1 MKDKKHLTS
10 ILEKLLFNPVRLK
23 ILSFLF
29 SVESASFKK
38 LMEIS
43 GATKGNISVQIKKL
57 EDAGLIKV
65 RKKFEG
71 NYPLTLCKITSKG
84 KTSFK
89 VFLNSLQSYGI
100 NESADVDF
108 KKQNLDMIK
117 KFKDSNNGG
126 TFIGTGTAIGVAVF
140 AITNEPTWIAVGVAI
155 GAAISWMKK

>member
-1 MKDKKHLTS
+1 MNKD
-10 ILEKLLFNPVRLK
+10 LEKLLFNPIRLK

-29 SVESASFKK
+29 TVESASFKK
-38 LMEIS
+38 LIEVS
-43 GATKGNISVQIKKL
+43 EATKGNISVQIKKL

-100 NESADVDF
+100 NESADVEF
-108 KKQNLDMIK
+108 KNRI
-117 KFKDSNNGG
+117 
-126 TFIGTGTAIGVAVF
+126 
-140 AITNEPTWIAVGVAI
+140 
-155 GAAISWMKK
+155 